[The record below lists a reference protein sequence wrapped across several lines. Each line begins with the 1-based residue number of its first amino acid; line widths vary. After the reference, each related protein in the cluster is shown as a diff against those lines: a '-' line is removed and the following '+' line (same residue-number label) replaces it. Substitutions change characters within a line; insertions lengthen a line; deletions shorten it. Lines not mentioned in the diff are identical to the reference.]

1 MGDVTNVVFVGLG
14 GQGVLTI
21 SDVLATAAFVAG
33 YDVKKSEIHGMSQ
46 RGGTVTSDLR
56 YGERVFSPM
65 VGFGEADYVIVLDAS
80 QIDYAHSWKKP
91 AGVFVTPALVE
102 GVTLPNKRSMNV
114 ALLGRLAPYLAIP
127 PNHIED
133 ALLMRLKPE
142 IHVES
147 LRLFRRMSDQTR
159 CLS

>member
-1 MGDVTNVVFVGLG
+1 MGVVTNVVFVGLG

-21 SDVLATAAFVAG
+21 SDVLATAAFAAG

-56 YGERVFSPM
+56 YGDRVFSPM
-65 VGFGEADYVIVLDAS
+65 VGFAEADYVVVLDAS
-80 QIDYAHSWKKP
+80 QVDYARQWKKTT
-91 AGVFVTPALVE
+91 GVFVTPALVE

-114 ALLGRLAPYLAIP
+114 ALLGRLAPYLAIRSQF
-127 PNHIED
+127 IED
-133 ALLMRLKPE
+133 ALMLRLKPE

-147 LRLFRRMSDQTR
+147 LRLFRHMSEQTR
-159 CLS
+159 SLS